1 MPCSYAVDVACVQNV
16 GSKSFDKQV
25 SVLAK
30 PEEHTKSCLMMS
42 ICIKARRPCQ
52 PAPAPVPAPV
62 PAKRRIDA

>member
-1 MPCSYAVDVACVQNV
+1 MPCSYVSDGACIGMP
-16 GSKSFDKQV
+16 GSKSLDKQV